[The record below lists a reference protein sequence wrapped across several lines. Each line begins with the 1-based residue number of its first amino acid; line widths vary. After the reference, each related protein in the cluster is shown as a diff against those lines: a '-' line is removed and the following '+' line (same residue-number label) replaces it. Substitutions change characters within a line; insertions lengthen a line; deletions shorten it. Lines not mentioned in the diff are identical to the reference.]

1 MLLHRIFQDEEGADA
16 GAVCSGSRRAR
27 PAVPGVVLPVRLAR
41 EPALR
46 VRQRLHAALGPL
58 LGTYRLSVNAVRP
71 VCTVYLHLRESD
83 IGECMHR
90 LMAALPMAEFG
101 RIGRVFHG
109 LPQPAEPSLAE
120 VSRVHA

>member
-1 MLLHRIFQDEEGADA
+1 MLLHRIFPDEEGAPA
-16 GAVCSGSRRAR
+16 GAACSSARRAR
-27 PAVPGVVLPVRLAR
+27 PAVPGVVLPVRMAR

-58 LGTYRLSVNAVRP
+58 LGTYRLSVDAVRP
-71 VCTVYLHLRESD
+71 VCTVYLHLREAD

-101 RIGRVFHG
+101 RLGRVSHDV
-109 LPQPAEPSLAE
+109 LQPVEPSSHKVLRA
-120 VSRVHA
+120 HA

>member
-16 GAVCSGSRRAR
+16 GAVCSGARRAR

-58 LGTYRLSVNAVRP
+58 LGTYRLSVDAVRP
-71 VCTVYLHLRESD
+71 VCTVYLHLREAD
-83 IGECMHR
+83 IGECMDR

-101 RIGRVFHG
+101 RIGCVAHDGPR
-109 LPQPAEPSLAE
+109 PAKTPTPEAL
-120 VSRVHA
+120 RVHA